1 MSAPARPRLDSLGL
15 SSNCME
21 VLRHLWD
28 YLDEEITPASAERL
42 RAHIAGCAQC
52 RAYEGF
58 QSCFLEAVASLK
70 AHMHAPTELRDKLAE
85 KLRGEGCGCWSKAK
99 DSIVR

>member
-1 MSAPARPRLDSLGL
+1 MSAPVQVRLESLGL
-15 SSNCME
+15 PASCVE

-28 YLDEEITPASAERL
+28 YLDAEMTPAGTERL

-52 RAYEGF
+52 REYQGY
-58 QSCFLEAVASLK
+58 QSCFLESMAKLK
-70 AHMHAPTELRDKLAE
+70 ANLEAPSELRDKVAE

-99 DSIVR
+99 KHD